1 MKATVITIGDEIL
14 IGQTIDTNSAWI
26 GQELNKMGVKLYEII
41 SVSDNAEHIVSALD
55 KAKAQGQIVLI
66 TGGLGP
72 TKDDITKATIIRY
85 FNTELQFH
93 EDLWQKMVEI
103 FEKRGKAVLEMNR
116 SQAMYPANCTV
127 IPNERGTAQGMW
139 FDIDGVV
146 YMSMPGVPHEMK
158 HIMTKYVLPKLL
170 QRFSFPK
177 IVHRTIMT
185 AGAGE
190 SQIAT
195 QLKEFEE
202 KLPAHVK
209 LAYLPEL
216 GVVKLRLTASGEGKE
231 VEDLVDTLITEM
243 KNILGKLV
251 YADTEKRLEE
261 VLGEMMLERKA
272 MLALAESCTGGYT
285 SYLIT
290 SVAGSSQYYAG
301 SIVSYSYDLKERI
314 LGVNKETLATY
325 GAVSEQTV
333 IEMVTGLLKTTNAD
347 YGVSISGIAG
357 PGGATPDKPVGTVWI
372 AVADK
377 DRVVA
382 KQFKFFPSRLE
393 NIKVFANAA
402 LNMLRLFML
411 GKLS

>member
-26 GQELNKMGVKLYEII
+26 GHELNKLGVKLFEII
-41 SVSDNAEHIVSALD
+41 SVSDNAEHIVNALNR
-55 KAKAQGQIVLI
+55 ARAQSNIVLM

-72 TKDDITKATIIRY
+72 TKDDITKATITKY
-85 FNTELQFH
+85 FNTALKFH
-93 EDLWQKMVEI
+93 EDIWQKMVEI

-116 SQAMYPANCTV
+116 SQAMYPENCEV

-139 FDIDGVV
+139 FDVDGVV
-146 YMSMPGVPHEMK
+146 FISMPGVPHEMK
-158 HIMTKYVLPKLL
+158 HLMSKYMLPKLQ
-170 QRFSFPK
+170 QRFAFPK

-195 QLKEFEE
+195 QLKDFEE
-202 KLPAHVK
+202 KLPDNIK

-216 GVVKLRLTASGEGKE
+216 GVVKLRLTAAGEGDALQQQ
-231 VEDLVDTLITEM
+231 VEAYIDEM
-243 KNILGKLV
+243 KTILGKLV
-251 YADTEKRLEE
+251 YAQTERRLEE
-261 VLGEMMLERKA
+261 VIGEMLLERKS

-285 SYLIT
+285 SHLLT
-290 SVAGSSQYYAG
+290 SVAGSSAYYDG
-301 SIVSYSYDLKERI
+301 SIVSYSYDLKEKI
-314 LGVNKETLATY
+314 LGVNRNTLNTY
-325 GAVSEQTV
+325 GAVSEQCVT
-333 IEMVTGLLKTTNAD
+333 EMVTGLLKVTGTD
-347 YGVSISGIAG
+347 YGISISGIAG

-377 DRVVA
+377 QRVVA
-382 KQFKFFPSRLE
+382 KQFKFFPSRAE

-402 LNMLRLFML
+402 LNMLRLFMM
-411 GKLS
+411 GQV